1 MMPRRN
7 ARSPGMAITSPH
19 RWARTAIAM
28 LSACCVAIGLGACSG
43 SGRPKPTPLE
53 QIQPQIAGRQ
63 VWSARLDSVRFPLAV
78 VARDGQFVVA
88 GTDGTVM
95 ALDAQTGAIRW
106 RAQTGRSL
114 SAGVGSDGRHAA
126 VVTTANELV
135 VFKGDTRLW
144 SASLSSR
151 TSTAPLVAGERVF
164 VMGVDRVVHAFD
176 VLDGRRLWSYRR
188 AGEPLTLAQPGVVA
202 AYKDTL
208 VVGQGASLVGLD
220 PLKGT
225 LRWDVPVTSPRG
237 TNEVERL
244 NDLVGP
250 LLRVGDTLC
259 ARAFQTAVGCASAE
273 PARLRWSRLAGG
285 HEAVGGDAELLVG
298 ADASDRITA
307 WRAGAGEIA
316 WTNERLL
323 YRGLSA
329 PLVAGKTVVFGDME
343 GQVHFLSRADGRA
356 QLRLPTDGT
365 PVVAQPVVSSTTML
379 VVTRAGGLFAF
390 RPE

>member
-1 MMPRRN
+1 MQLRIAEVLGTKVPPISRLLSR
-7 ARSPGMAITSPH
+7 AAIT
-19 RWARTAIAM
+19 R
-28 LSACCVAIGLGACSG
+28 LSAGVLLVSLGACSSG
-43 SGRPKPTPLE
+43 GRPNPTPLE
-53 QIQPQIAGRQ
+53 PVQPQIAGRQ
-63 VWSARLDSVRFPLAV
+63 VWSVRLDSVRFPLAV
-78 VARDGQFVVA
+78 AARDGQFVIA

-95 ALDAQTGAIRW
+95 ALDAQNGAIRW
-106 RAQTGRSL
+106 RAQAGRSL
-114 SAGVGSDGRHAA
+114 SAGVGSDGRYAA

-135 VFKGDTRLW
+135 VFERETRLW
-144 SASLSSR
+144 SAPLNSR

-176 VLDGRRLWSYRR
+176 VLDGRRLWTYRR

-250 LLRVGDTLC
+250 LLRAGDTLC
-259 ARAFQTAVGCASAE
+259 ARAFQTAVGCVSAD

-285 HEAVGGDAELLVG
+285 HNAVGGNAELVAG

-307 WRAGAGEIA
+307 WRSGAGEIA

-329 PLVAGKTVVFGDME
+329 PLVVGKTVIFGDLE
-343 GQVHFLSRADGRA
+343 GQVHFLSSIDGRV

-365 PVVAQPVVSSTTML
+365 PVVAQPVVSGTTTL
-379 VVTRAGGLFAF
+379 VVTRAGGVYAF